1 MKKFTLAVVVSLL
14 VFISAPLLA
23 AGPSVP
29 VDKANNDLSDKESL
43 KRGFQTYINY
53 CLGCHQLQYQ
63 RYNRTFKDLGIAE
76 SEGVEKFMY
85 TGEKAGDHITNTMP
99 KKDAARWFGNPPPDL
114 TLMARL
120 KSPDYIYTYLRTFY
134 IDESRPFGVNNTTF
148 KDVGMPH
155 VLQDLQGIQLKVID
169 KEAVAA
175 DHENGIE
182 AQAEVSHLTP
192 AMGGS
197 LTVEEYDNVIRDLTN
212 FIEYV
217 GEPNKLERKAL
228 GKWVLAFLFVLF
240 ILAYLLKK
248 EYWKDVH

>member
-1 MKKFTLAVVVSLL
+1 MSV
-14 VFISAPLLA
+14 IA

-43 KRGFQTYINY
+43 KKGFKTYINY

-63 RYNRTFKDLGIAE
+63 RYNRTFTDLGIEEAD
-76 SEGVEKFMY
+76 GIANYMY
-85 TGEKAGDHITNTMP
+85 TGEKPGDHITNTMP
-99 KKDAARWFGNPPPDL
+99 KKEAAKWFGSAPPDL

-155 VLQDLQGIQLKVID
+155 VLQDLQGISTID
-169 KEAVAA
+169 EQG
-175 DHENGIE
+175 NL
-182 AQAEVSHLTP
+182 SP

-197 LTVEEYDNVIRDLTN
+197 LTAEEYDEVVRDLTN
-212 FIEYV
+212 FLEYV
-217 GEPNKLERKAL
+217 GEPNKLERKSL
-228 GKWVLAFLFVLF
+228 GYWVLAFLFFFF
-240 ILAYLLKK
+240 IIAYLLKK
-248 EYWKDVH
+248 EYWKDIH